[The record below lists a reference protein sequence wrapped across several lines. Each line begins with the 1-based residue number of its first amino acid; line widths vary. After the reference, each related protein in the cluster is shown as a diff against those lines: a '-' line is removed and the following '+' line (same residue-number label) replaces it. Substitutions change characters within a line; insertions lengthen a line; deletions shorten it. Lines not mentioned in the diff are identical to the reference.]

1 MPFFLPSLFEIGWF
15 FTIYDC
21 KISYQN
27 LIIIV
32 ANIKES
38 KLLVN
43 NEVIEKARSYF
54 PYLKTEIIYFN
65 HASTGPISIKV
76 KKRIEAFLKERSEEK
91 IDDYYAFK
99 DVAEETR
106 AMIGEMI
113 NCNEDRISFL
123 DNTTNGMI
131 WLASGIDWKHGDRII
146 LNDVEFPA
154 NVYPFLQLKE
164 KGVEIDFI
172 KSNDGIVTA
181 EEIIDAI
188 QPRTKLISVSFVQFL
203 SGYRIDLEKIGKIC
217 REKGIFFSVDAIQG
231 LGAVRL
237 DVDKCNIDFLA
248 SGTQKWLLGLQGLA
262 FIYVQKEFQEKMK
275 SAPIG
280 WLAVKDAWN
289 LLDFDLATKET
300 AERFQPGTLNN
311 LAIYAF
317 NSSMKLF
324 KEFGFDEVEKQVLSN
339 SKYFIDE
346 LAKIGYVPPL
356 STLPEKHLS
365 GIVSFRS
372 ENAQNIFDILSQ
384 KKIVCSLREGYIRF
398 APHFYNTKQEI
409 DLVVDTMK
417 NI

>member
-1 MPFFLPSLFEIGWF
+1 MFEIGWF

-21 KISYQN
+21 KILYQN

-38 KLLVN
+38 NLPVNTELVD
-43 NEVIEKARSYF
+43 KARSYF
-54 PYLKTEIIYFN
+54 PYLKKGIIYFN

-76 KKRIEAFLKERSEEK
+76 KERIESFLKERSEEK
-91 IDDYYAFK
+91 IDDYYEFK

-106 AMIGEMI
+106 TMIGELI
-113 NCNEDRISFL
+113 NCKGDRIAFL
-123 DNTTNGMI
+123 DNTTNGII
-131 WLASGIDWKHGDRII
+131 WLASGINWKPGDRII

-172 KSNDGIVTA
+172 KSNNGIVAA
-181 EEIIDAI
+181 EEVINAI
-188 QPRTKLISVSFVQFL
+188 QRRTKLISVSFVQFL
-203 SGYRIDLEKIGKIC
+203 SGYRIELEKIGRVCK
-217 REKGIFFSVDAIQG
+217 EKGIIFSVDSIQG

-237 DVDKCNIDFLA
+237 DVEKFNIDFLA
-248 SGTQKWLLGLQGLA
+248 NGTQKWLLGLQGLA
-262 FIYVQKEFQEKMK
+262 FIYVRKELQNKMK

-289 LLDFDLATKET
+289 LLNFDLTTKET
-300 AERFQPGTLNN
+300 AERFQPGTLNK
-311 LAIYAF
+311 LGIYAF

-324 KEFGFDEVEKQVLSN
+324 NEFGFDEIEKQVLSN
-339 SKYFIDE
+339 SKYFIEE
-346 LAKIGYVPPL
+346 LSKIGYKSSL
-356 STLPEKHLS
+356 NSLPEKHLS
-365 GIVSFRS
+365 GIVSFES
-372 ENAQNIFDILSQ
+372 ENAQKIFDFLSQ

-409 DLVVDTMK
+409 DLVVDTLK
-417 NI
+417 DI